1 MSRRTIQLLVILSTL
16 SIIGIIVTQVYW
28 VKKAFDLRMR
38 QFDQSVH
45 ISLQEVA
52 EQIGKLNG
60 VMVDKNPVEQLSSD
74 YFIVNTNSTTD
85 PVVLEHYLKT
95 AFLKHDLITDFDVGI
110 YDCTTNKIRFGTSL
124 STRNDDKVP
133 TPTANWL
140 LTNKFPYYFSVRFPR
155 EDSYLASQLNNWIV
169 SSMVILI
176 AIGFFG
182 YALWVILRQKQLH
195 EIQKDF
201 FNNMTHEL
209 QTPISTI
216 KIAADVLATPQIK
229 EQPERMK
236 KYIQI
241 VQQEVQRLQSQVEMV
256 LNVARAERN
265 ALTLQK
271 QPIDVHQL
279 VASIADRYDGIVR
292 LHLNASESV
301 VSADLALLTS
311 VVSNLIDNAVKYSP
325 ENPEISVH
333 TENLKGIFL
342 LSVKDNGL
350 GIAQEYQ
357 GRVFDKFY
365 RVPTGNIHNVKGFG
379 LGLSYVQQIIKTH
392 GWKLEL
398 RSEAGKGS
406 EFKVLIPK

>member
-1 MSRRTIQLLVILSTL
+1 MSRKTIQLLVILSTL
-16 SIIGIIVTQVYW
+16 SIIGIVVTQVYW
-28 VKKAFDLRMR
+28 VKKAFDLRAR

-52 EQIGKLNG
+52 EQIGTLNK

-85 PVVLEHYLKT
+85 PVALEYYLKT
-95 AFLKHDLITDFDVGI
+95 AFRRHNLITDFDVGI

-124 STRNDDKVP
+124 STRNDDKEP
-133 TPTANWL
+133 APTASWL
-140 LTNKFPYYFSVRFPR
+140 TTNKFPYYFSVRFPQ
-155 EDSYLASQLNNWIV
+155 EDSYLASQLDNWV
-169 SSMVILI
+169 ASSLIILI
-176 AIGFFG
+176 AVGFFG

-236 KYIQI
+236 KYVKI
-241 VQQEVQRLQSQVEMV
+241 VQQEVQRLQGQVEMV

-265 ALTLQK
+265 ALTLQI
-271 QPIDVHQL
+271 QPIDLHQL
-279 VASIADRYDGIVR
+279 VVSIADRYDGTVR
-292 LHLNASESV
+292 LHLNATESV
-301 VSADLALLTS
+301 VLADLTLLTS

-325 ENPEISVH
+325 QNPEVSVL
-333 TENLKGIFL
+333 TENLKGALL

-350 GIAQEYQ
+350 GIEKEFQ

-365 RVPTGNIHNVKGFG
+365 RVPTGNLHNVKGFG

-398 RSEAGKGS
+398 RSEAGQGS
-406 EFKVLIPK
+406 EFRVFIGK